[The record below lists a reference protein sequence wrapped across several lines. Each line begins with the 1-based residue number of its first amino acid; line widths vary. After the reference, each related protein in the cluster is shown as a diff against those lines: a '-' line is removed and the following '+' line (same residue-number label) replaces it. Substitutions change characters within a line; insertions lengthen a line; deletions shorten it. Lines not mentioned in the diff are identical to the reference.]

1 MIYTF
6 DLSLVIPVLNEE
18 ENIKELYNRIS
29 SHLEHSG
36 LQYEII
42 FVDDCSSD
50 KSYEIIKSL
59 SIGDN
64 SIKAIRF
71 SRKFGYQESIY
82 CGLENSNGN
91 YIITMDSDL
100 QHPPEYILDLIKK
113 SKEGYDIVNMVR
125 RKKTSNSLIKKLG
138 SSFFYKIINYLSPT
152 SIVNESADFRLYTRK
167 AINKIK
173 LFPEKGLFIRGLVGW
188 IGFKQVDLMFEEQK
202 RRHGKSKFNIIRLI
216 RFALKAITSFS
227 TSPLYFSI
235 YTGFLLSSIGITYG
249 LLITIRVLFLNEVYD
264 KGWVSIISLLLF
276 IGGLIM
282 IMLGII
288 GVYLSVIFKEI
299 KMRPRYIIDKE
310 IGFDKNTNS

>member
-29 SHLEHSG
+29 SHLEPSG

-42 FVDDCSSD
+42 FVDDCSAD
-50 KSYEIIKSL
+50 KSYDIIKSL
-59 SIGDN
+59 SQGDN

-82 CGLENSNGN
+82 CGLENSNGK

-125 RKKTSNSLIKKLG
+125 RKKTTNSLIKKLG

-202 RRHGKSKFNIIRLI
+202 RRHGKSKFNILRLI

-264 KGWVSIISLLLF
+264 KGWASIISLLLF

-310 IGFDKNTNS
+310 IGFDKKINS

>member
-1 MIYTF
+1 
-6 DLSLVIPVLNEE
+6 
-18 ENIKELYNRIS
+18 
-29 SHLEHSG
+29 
-36 LQYEII
+36 
-42 FVDDCSSD
+42 
-50 KSYEIIKSL
+50 
-59 SIGDN
+59 
-64 SIKAIRF
+64 
-71 SRKFGYQESIY
+71 
-82 CGLENSNGN
+82 
-91 YIITMDSDL
+91 MDSDL

-125 RKKTSNSLIKKLG
+125 RKKTTNSLIKKLG

-202 RRHGKSKFNIIRLI
+202 RRHGKSKFNILRLI

-264 KGWVSIISLLLF
+264 KGWASIISLLLF

-310 IGFDKNTNS
+310 IGFDKKINS